1 MNPLEIQRNLSEL
14 ISENSKGATALFEA
28 EKALAEAEYELDT
41 IEAKA
46 FLRAT
51 GAVAHKEAIARLES
65 AEARLQRDIKR
76 AELNRIKVKVKAI
89 ETGIMALATQAKL
102 VQSELRA

>member
-51 GAVAHKEAIARLES
+51 GAVAHKEAVARLES